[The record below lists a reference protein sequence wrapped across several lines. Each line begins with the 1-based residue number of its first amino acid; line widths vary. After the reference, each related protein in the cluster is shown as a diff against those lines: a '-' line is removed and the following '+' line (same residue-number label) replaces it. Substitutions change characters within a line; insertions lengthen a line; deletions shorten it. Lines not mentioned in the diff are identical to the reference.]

1 MVLRRLSLTGI
12 LCGAVLLGACGAR
25 YDWSHASTV
34 NTIPAYQTFL
44 SKYPNDPH
52 VVDARRRIARLQDD
66 RAWTTAQI
74 ASSVPGYQRYLRT
87 EPNGSHAPMARDE
100 VVTRE
105 RALAWQS
112 VQTHE
117 TVQSLRDFLKR
128 YPSGPEADEAHG
140 RLKTM
145 AGYRAEFASAR
156 SERFADHDRDVL
168 TKRFGKELPQ
178 VVVLEPDKNDR
189 DYRVTSSPMSEREAS
204 AACETFRH
212 SGRPCEVV
220 EAAS

>member
-1 MVLRRLSLTGI
+1 MVLRRASLSGI
-12 LCGAVLLGACGAR
+12 LCGAVLLGACGAS

-34 NTIPAYQTFL
+34 NTIPAYETFL
-44 SKYPNDPH
+44 SKYPSDPH
-52 VVDARRRIARLQDD
+52 AVDARRRIVRLQDD
-66 RAWTTAQI
+66 QAWTTAQI
-74 ASSVPGYQRYLRT
+74 ASSIPGYQQYLRT
-87 EPNGSHAPMARDE
+87 EPNGSHAPVARDE

-112 VQTHE
+112 VQMHE
-117 TVQSLRDFLKR
+117 TVQSLQDFLNK
-128 YPSGPEADEAHG
+128 YPSGPEADEAHE

-145 AGYRAEFASAR
+145 AGYRAEFASVR
-156 SERFADHDRDVL
+156 SERFADHERDAL

-178 VVVLEPDKNDR
+178 VVVLEPDKNVR
-189 DYRVTSSPMSEREAS
+189 DYRITSSPMSEREAR